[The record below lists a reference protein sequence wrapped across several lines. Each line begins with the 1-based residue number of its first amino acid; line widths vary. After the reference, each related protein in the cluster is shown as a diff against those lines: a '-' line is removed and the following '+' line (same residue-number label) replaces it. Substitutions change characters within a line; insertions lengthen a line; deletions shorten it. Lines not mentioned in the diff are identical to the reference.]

1 MLTQCL
7 LMFEADGLNS
17 DAIKWAKTVVH
28 QLSQD
33 TCINLVEGSEDDY
46 EAGFTSG
53 SG

>member
-7 LMFEADGLNS
+7 FMFEADGLNS
-17 DAIKWAKTVVH
+17 DAQKWAKTVIH

-33 TCINLVEGSEDDY
+33 TCINFIEGSEDVH
-46 EAGFTSG
+46 EAEFASG